1 MPIEVDVAYDPTKSV
16 RPSEGLYPAHIC
28 GMEEKKWNFSDDRG
42 TAYIYEFNV
51 LIAEEAGSLKQ
62 DLTKL
67 NVETGKYELVK
78 DKVTNETVK
87 ISCEF
92 MVGKRYKSKGVFLFL
107 SSEQS
112 GRNQRYADLL
122 ESLGFELKKTEVAS
136 GIFSPKLFRLEKT
149 DVVGKP
155 VFAKLITERWKNK
168 DGEERSTLK
177 VSDML
182 AWNDGTVLSADE
194 VETEELPF

>member
-1 MPIEVDVAYDPTKSV
+1 MPIEIDATYDPTKSA

-28 GMEEKKWNFSDDRG
+28 GMEEKKWKFNDDRG

-51 LIAEEAGSLKQ
+51 LIADEAKNLNQ

-67 NVETGKYELVK
+67 DIETGKYEPVK
-78 DKVTNETVK
+78 DQVTGEQIK

-92 MVGKRYKSKGVFLFL
+92 MVGKRYKSKGIFLFAKP
-107 SSEQS
+107 EQS
-112 GRNQRYADLL
+112 GKNQRYSDLL
-122 ESLGFELKKTEVAS
+122 ESLGFELEKTEVAS
-136 GIFSPKLFRLEKT
+136 GIFSPKLFRLEKA

-155 VFAKLITERWKNK
+155 VFAKLVTEKWKK
-168 DGEERSTLK
+168 DGEERSMLK

-182 AWNDGTVLSADE
+182 LWKDGKTLSMDE
-194 VETEELPF
+194 VEDDLPF